1 MLSDSYRNSLGYDC
15 AFYLIKEKNNSKILL
30 IYNYG
35 SVLSIRNK
43 INSDFNLF
51 MPRSLTRICLYLLF
65 YISIN

>member
-35 SVLSIRNK
+35 SVLST
-43 INSDFNLF
+43 LF
-51 MPRSLTRICLYLLF
+51 HKFIYF
-65 YISIN
+65 IEYFF

>member
-51 MPRSLTRICLYLLF
+51 FSPFSSL
-65 YISIN
+65 